1 MMPRKGKSTKTL
13 QRARVEYVI
22 LNFNIFWGFRK
33 MNIFFWGGGGGVGY
47 DKTGYFLGPSNN
59 WITFGSYF

>member
-13 QRARVEYVI
+13 QRAREEDVI
-22 LNFNIFWGFRK
+22 LNFNIFLGFQK
-33 MNIFFWGGGGGVGY
+33 DEYFFLLGGGGVGF
-47 DKTGYFLGPSNN
+47 DETGYFLGPSNN